1 MAWLFPPGTIFAY
14 GQTGTGKS
22 HTMQGRDDPPELR
35 GITPSAFN
43 YVFQQISSVGEYLSP
58 LKSTSNQELRRV
70 SDEVNQRLKTEDK
83 FQYMVRASYIEIYN
97 EEIRDLV
104 SWVGPK

>member
-1 MAWLFPPGTIFAY
+1 MRTCSCRHTACRYVLDLLHSFTPGACACAGTIFAY

-43 YVFQQISSVGEYLSP
+43 YVFQQIS
-58 LKSTSNQELRRV
+58 N
-70 SDEVNQRLKTEDK
+70 
-83 FQYMVRASYIEIYN
+83 VRKYS
-97 EEIRDLV
+97 LV
-104 SWVGPK
+104 AEP